1 MPKMAPDPL
10 GPAPA
15 PRAPGVARR
24 SPCSARVADA
34 PPSLRT
40 RAERAGAGRARRER
54 GWSREGSSPCPSP
67 HPARALGARPRPSS
81 TPRGTLG
88 PRQTLRTPRSGH
100 RHGRVTKCAGGALQD
115 VLVEPWT
122 ERSMICLLGRHPNG
136 PRIMDAVMDEGNQK
150 LATSKQAACQE
161 QKDLQI
167 NHFSSPILKNVQEDA

>member
-10 GPAPA
+10 GPAAA

-34 PPSLRT
+34 PLSLRT
-40 RAERAGAGRARRER
+40 RAEWAGAGRARREL

-88 PRQTLRTPRSGH
+88 PRQTLRTPPIGPPPRPCHQICG
-100 RHGRVTKCAGGALQD
+100 GRPTGCLGRAVDGAL
-115 VLVEPWT
+115 VRAVELPGRIGP
-122 ERSMICLLGRHPNG
+122 ERCGAR
-136 PRIMDAVMDEGNQK
+136 
-150 LATSKQAACQE
+150 AAWCAEQE
-161 QKDLQI
+161 Q
-167 NHFSSPILKNVQEDA
+167 SGSRGWVQAGAVLTQTTMTYR